1 MTEIKI
7 IVDGIISQFDYA
19 EEKISVHENIAIE
32 IIQTEAQRLKKKK
45 NFRKVTPNKLWSNF
59 KRPEKSAIVV
69 SKGDKK
75 KGKLKIFEEIMVE
88 DNSYWVEFRT
98 PHLKS

>member
-1 MTEIKI
+1 MEVLDIKILMTEIKI

-45 NFRKVTPNKLWSNF
+45 TS
-59 KRPEKSAIVV
+59 EK
-69 SKGDKK
+69 
-75 KGKLKIFEEIMVE
+75 
-88 DNSYWVEFRT
+88 
-98 PHLKS
+98 

>member
-1 MTEIKI
+1 MEVLDIKILMTEIKI

-45 NFRKVTPNKLWSNF
+45 LQKSN
-59 KRPEKSAIVV
+59 SQ
-69 SKGDKK
+69 
-75 KGKLKIFEEIMVE
+75 
-88 DNSYWVEFRT
+88 
-98 PHLKS
+98 